1 MSNRKE
7 IVNKLAKKAN
17 IPKRNAAMYLG
28 ILLEVIQLI
37 LARTGEVK
45 LPGFGSF
52 RAKAVPERKGINPLT
67 GKKTTFAPGVR
78 ESFKPGKPLKET
90 VENGSFIKG
99 KTRKKALKRKM

>member
-45 LPGFGSF
+45 LPGFGTF
-52 RAKAVPERKGINPLT
+52 RAKAVPERRGINPLT

-78 ESFKPGKPLKET
+78 VSFKPGKPLKET

-99 KTRKKALKRKM
+99 KARKKTSKPRR

>member
-7 IVNKLAKKAN
+7 IMNKFAKKAN

-67 GKKTTFAPGVR
+67 GKKTAFAPGVR
-78 ESFKPGKPLKET
+78 VSFKPGKPLKET

-99 KTRKKALKRKM
+99 KARKKALKRKM

>member
-7 IVNKLAKKAN
+7 IINKVARKAN
-17 IPKRNAAMYLG
+17 VSKRSAAMYLE
-28 ILLEVIQLI
+28 IVLEVIQLI

-52 RAKAVPERKGINPLT
+52 RAKALPERKGINPLT

-78 ESFKPGKPLKET
+78 VSFKPGKPLKET

-99 KTRKKALKRKM
+99 KARKKTSKPRR

>member
-45 LPGFGSF
+45 LPGFGTF
-52 RAKAVPERKGINPLT
+52 RAKAVPERRGINPLT

-78 ESFKPGKPLKET
+78 VSFKPGKPLKET

-99 KTRKKALKRKM
+99 KARKKALKGKM